1 MDNFRFDIIV
11 EYLPL
16 ILRGMLLTIGLSIVS
31 ILLGAVLGLFISFG
45 KMAKPKYLNWPASL
59 YINFFRGTPFYVQ
72 ILIVHFGVVPM
83 FYGST
88 DAITAGIL
96 SMTLNSAAY
105 MAEIYRAGIQ
115 SVDQGQF
122 EAAYSSGMNRY
133 QTMRYIIMPQAIK
146 RMIPAFGNEFI
157 VLVKDSSLLAI
168 ISVQEIMFWSNA
180 MRGQYYAIW
189 EPYLTAALIYFIL
202 TYLLSKLLSYIECKL
217 K

>member
-16 ILRGMLLTIGLSIVS
+16 ILKGMLLTIGLSIVS
-31 ILLGAVLGLFISFG
+31 IVLGAILGLFISFG
-45 KMAKPKYLNWPASL
+45 KMAKPRYLNWPASL

-72 ILIVHFGVVPM
+72 ILIIHFGVVPM

-133 QTMRYIIMPQAIK
+133 QTMRYIIMPQAIR

>member
-31 ILLGAVLGLFISFG
+31 ILLGAVLGLLISFG